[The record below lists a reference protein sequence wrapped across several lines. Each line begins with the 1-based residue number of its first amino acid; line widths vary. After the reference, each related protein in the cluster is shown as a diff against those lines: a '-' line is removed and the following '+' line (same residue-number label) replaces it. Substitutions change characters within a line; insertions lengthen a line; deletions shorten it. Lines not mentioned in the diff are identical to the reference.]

1 MISFEENFQMKVRSV
16 FWQFLQFLA
25 ILEKEEL
32 PGVKALTKKLEGIYY
47 YYYYYYYYY

>member
-25 ILEKEEL
+25 ILEKE
-32 PGVKALTKKLEGIYY
+32 VKALTKKLEGIYY
-47 YYYYYYYYY
+47 YYYYYYYYS